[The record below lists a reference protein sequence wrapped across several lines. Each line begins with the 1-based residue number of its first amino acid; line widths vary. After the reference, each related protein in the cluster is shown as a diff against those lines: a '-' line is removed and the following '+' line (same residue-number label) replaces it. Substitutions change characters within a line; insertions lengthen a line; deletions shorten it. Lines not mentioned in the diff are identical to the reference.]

1 MSSFLSSSPDP
12 SCSSIADRLS
22 AVKARIAAA
31 AVSARR
37 DPSDVVLTAVSK
49 TQPADAI
56 DTLLSLGH
64 RVFGE
69 NRVQE
74 AQLRWTV
81 ERARPVDVE
90 LRLIGALQSNK
101 AADAVA
107 LFDVIETL
115 DRDSLARALAQ
126 GIQKVGRTP
135 RLLVQVNTGAEPQKA
150 GVLPGDL
157 DDFLTS
163 VRDDYGLIV
172 EGLMAIPPVDEA
184 AGLHFGLLASLAARN
199 GLKVLSM
206 GMSGD
211 FERAIRF
218 GATHVRVGSAIFG
231 ARKPVSGA
239 PRA

>member
-1 MSSFLSSSPDP
+1 MSSSP
-12 SCSSIADRLS
+12 SAAISSIAENLS
-22 AVKARIAAA
+22 VVNARIATAA
-31 AVSARR
+31 REAGR
-37 DPSDVVLTAVSK
+37 DPASVVLTVVSK
-49 TQPADAI
+49 TQPSQAI
-56 DTLLSLGH
+56 DVALSFGS

-74 AQLRWTV
+74 AQSRWTD
-81 ERARPVDVE
+81 ERPRPAEVE

-101 AADAVA
+101 AADAVT

-115 DRDSLARALAQ
+115 DRDSLARALADA
-126 GIQKVGRTP
+126 IQKAGRAP

-157 DDFLTS
+157 DAFLTS
-163 VRDDYGLIV
+163 ARDDYGLAV

-184 AGLHFGLLASLAARN
+184 AGLHFALLAKLAQRN
-199 GLKVLSM
+199 GLGVLSM

-211 FERAIRF
+211 FETAIRF

-231 ARKPVSGA
+231 ERKPVSTKPDA
-239 PRA
+239 